1 MNEEEEMLEMEDL
14 KSIIMLNDLNDA
26 MLEKMLKVTKKT
38 TYSSGEYI
46 FKEGDYAEYLYA
58 VLNGKAGLELQKN
71 TNTLVMINTITRGYA
86 FGFSA
91 LVDTEQKKYISHA
104 KALTDVTLLKW
115 RVEDL
120 WKLFH
125 KDSEMGYLLMKRIAK
140 IAKKRLQ
147 LRNAQFLEIYR

>member
-1 MNEEEEMLEMEDL
+1 MLEMEDL
-14 KSIIMLNDLNDA
+14 KSIIMLSDLNSV

-38 TYSSGEYI
+38 TYSSGEYV

-58 VLNGKAGLELQKN
+58 VLDGKVGLELEKN
-71 TNTLVMINTITRGYA
+71 TSTLVMINTITRGYA

-91 LVDTEQKKYISHA
+91 VVDAEDRKYISHA
-104 KALTDVTLLKW
+104 KALSNVTLLKW

-120 WKLFH
+120 RKLFH
-125 KDSEMGYLLMKRIAK
+125 KDCEMGYLLMKRIAK

-147 LRNAQFLEIYR
+147 VRNAQFLEIYR

>member
-1 MNEEEEMLEMEDL
+1 MPEIEDL
-14 KSIIMLNDLNDA
+14 KSIIMLSDLNDD
-26 MLEKMLKVTKKT
+26 MLKKMLKVTKKT

-58 VLNGKAGLELQKN
+58 VLNGKVGLELQKN
-71 TNTLVMINTITRGYA
+71 TNTLVMMNTITRGYA

-104 KALTDVTLLKW
+104 KVLTDVNLLKW

-120 WKLFH
+120 RKLFH
-125 KDSEMGYLLMKRIAK
+125 KDYEMAYLLMKRIAK

-147 LRNAQFLEIYR
+147 NRNAQFLEIYK